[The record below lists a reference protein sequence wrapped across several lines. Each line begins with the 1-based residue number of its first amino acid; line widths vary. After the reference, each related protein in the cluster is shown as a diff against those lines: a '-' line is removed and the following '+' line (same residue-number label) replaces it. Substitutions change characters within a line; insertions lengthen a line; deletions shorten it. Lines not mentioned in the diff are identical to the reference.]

1 MAEAYPSFF
10 RGKKSVEFNQFNGEA
25 ENTFTSKFVILWN
38 AHGCLVWCTLIFFR
52 QWEEFINPNFTLK

>member
-38 AHGCLVWCTLIFFR
+38 AHGCLVWCTLIFLDSGKNLL
-52 QWEEFINPNFTLK
+52 IPILP